1 MEFGKR
7 LIDCRKALRMRQ
19 QDLSTVTG
27 INQPRISR
35 IERNKV
41 SANTIELTKFAHAF
55 KITESELLDEKTRV
69 TLEIAKQKG

>member
-19 QDLSTVTG
+19 QDLSAVTG

-35 IERNKV
+35 IESNRV
-41 SANTIELTKFAHAF
+41 SANIDELTKFAQAF
-55 KITESELLDEKTRV
+55 EITESELLDENTKV
-69 TLEIAKQKG
+69 GIKIAKQKG